1 MFETFSILKKD
12 FSSRGEKASRIL
24 AGVRH
29 AMIVKKYYEENMNFE
44 KYCSTK
50 PINSIMRK
58 DFLQIQ
64 CFRGALNFPP
74 LCPPSIKCLPNCT
87 AS

>member
-29 AMIVKKYYEENMNFE
+29 AMIVKKYYEVNMNFE

-50 PINSIMRK
+50 PI
-58 DFLQIQ
+58 L
-64 CFRGALNFPP
+64 L
-74 LCPPSIKCLPNCT
+74 
-87 AS
+87 